1 MSRIVI
7 SSDRMYLKTS
17 DRFMAN
23 AILEFHIKNKDHFSR
38 WEALKG
44 HDYYTK
50 AYTKALIRHEDRQ
63 FRQAK
68 EIAFWLSDREKNDG
82 KIIGRVSVFGI
93 IPGNYSTCIIG
104 YKIDEDYE
112 GKGYAKEAVRAVE
125 RFLYE
130 EVGIRRIEALILP
143 ENKRSEGLVISLGYE
158 FESIAKEV
166 VEVAGIR
173 RDHLR
178 YYKILGGER

>member
-1 MSRIVI
+1 MSKIVI
-7 SSDRMYLKTS
+7 SSDRMYLRTS

-44 HDYYTK
+44 NDYYTK
-50 AYTKALIRHEDRQ
+50 SYTKALIRHEDRQ

-68 EIAFWLSDREKNDG
+68 EIAFWLYDRDKNDG
-82 KIIGRVSVFGI
+82 KVIGRVSAFGI

-112 GKGYAKEAVRAVE
+112 GKGYARVAVLCME
-125 RFLYE
+125 RFLHE
-130 EVGIRRIEALILP
+130 ELGIQRIEALILP
-143 ENKRSEGLVISLGYE
+143 ENTRSQNLVKSIGYIYEGTAPKI
-158 FESIAKEV
+158 
-166 VEVAGIR
+166 VEVSGVR

-178 YYKILGGER
+178 FYKLPGGEK